1 MSDEAFIPIV
11 RQVAP
16 TELDTGMLWFEERS
30 RLMYMVTHAVQAIS
44 VFVAPD
50 GGMKIAAEYHTEMS
64 R

>member
-1 MSDEAFIPIV
+1 
-11 RQVAP
+11 
-16 TELDTGMLWFEERS
+16 MLGFKERS
-30 RLMYMVTHAVQAIS
+30 KLMHMVAYAAQAIS

>member
-1 MSDEAFIPIV
+1 MSDEAFIPIS
-11 RQVAP
+11 RS
-16 TELDTGMLWFEERS
+16 DRRNDSDMLGFEERS
-30 RLMYMVTHAVQAIS
+30 KLMYMVAHAVQAIS